1 MLMNKNYLITGGIV
15 LLIVIAVFFF
25 RSTDSTISPNE
36 ENALTPASS
45 FSHSH
50 GIAVDA
56 NDPNKLYIATHEG
69 LYLLEEDTDLYRIG
83 RSRDDLMGFSSHPTD
98 SNTFFSSGHP
108 VRGGNIGFQ
117 KTTDG
122 GVTWE
127 RVSTGLG
134 GPVDFHSMTVSAVNP
149 NIIYGFFNGK
159 LQRSIDGGK
168 SWEYASG
175 VISPLSL
182 STDYAE
188 ENTVYAATRDGVQVS
203 KNQGDDWSSLSTE
216 LDGAA
221 VSVFVK
227 SPQDDGYALVFS
239 ERLSGL
245 GKSSDDGI
253 SWTKVSEDFG
263 GETIFYLAFA
273 KSDSNIVYAL
283 TDKNSV
289 YKSDN
294 KGETWNK
301 IR

>member
-1 MLMNKNYLITGGIV
+1 MAMNKNYLITGGIV

-25 RSTDSTISPNE
+25 KSTDSTVSPNE
-36 ENALTPASS
+36 ENALTPVSS

-50 GIAVDA
+50 GIAVDV
-56 NDPNKLYIATHEG
+56 NDSKKLYIATHEG
-69 LYLLEEDTDLYRIG
+69 LYLLEEDTNLYRIG
-83 RSRDDLMGFSSHPTD
+83 RSRDDLMGFTSHPTD

-127 RVSTGLG
+127 RISAGLG
-134 GPVDFHSMTVSAVNP
+134 GPVDFHSMTVSEANP
-149 NIIYGFFNGK
+149 NIVYGFFNSK

-175 VISPLSL
+175 TISPLSL
-182 STDYAE
+182 STDYTE
-188 ENTVYAATRDGVQVS
+188 ENTVYAATRNGVQVS
-203 KNQGDDWSSLSTE
+203 KNQGDDWSNLSVE

-227 SPQDDGYALVFS
+227 SPQNDGYALAFS
-239 ERLSGL
+239 ERLGGL
-245 GKSSDDGI
+245 GKSSDSGM
-253 SWTKVSEDFG
+253 SWTKVMEDFG